1 MVAEKQI
8 KQEIVSK
15 LLLNWPAS
23 TLNVSIIMIVASA
36 TMSIVLFQ
44 SDKSIK
50 EQSTLFY
57 LMMIIIAIS
66 ATVGF
71 ATAIHIYTRRIKL
84 KALADAERIA
94 LEKMQDKDFESFER
108 VRMLREQKAKHD
120 FERNL
125 GSKIII
131 QQLEAQNLVLFPTV
145 KWRFQPGVNILL
157 GRNGYGKSL
166 LLRTLAAVVQH
177 EEEVLKLLLRDE
189 GKATPFVEVHLT
201 RNGEHVSIRR
211 DFQRFIQSVGKIPLL
226 AIPDSRFL
234 DRSQDTVGPDDSET
248 SDLRISGAQHF
259 LYQRPYGSIIRALL
273 YEICLDYWD
282 NNKRLDLPVFKF
294 LNECVKRLTGY
305 EFQVHSI
312 ERRGRTG
319 FEIRVL
325 TEGNEQPLPIQYAS
339 QGTLSVLAIC
349 GLIRSYLRSL
359 SPDKDDGMVQKGSG
373 IVLIDEADAHLHP
386 AWQQKFPSLLRDLF
400 PNVQFILSAHS
411 PLFVAGCWGG
421 EVAVLRRDGIR
432 RQSKEAR
439 FVVEQLDYDFVGATA
454 EELYRKVF
462 EIEELDDTYLKYATK
477 ATLPQ
482 TQDARINEFLD
493 SKEKGRIS
501 PTEEEELWRLEEEAR
516 HISRAV
522 EVKEKRNEQIEKDLK
537 IEQLQARIIEL
548 ECSLEATGKGENVK

>member
-1 MVAEKQI
+1 MVTELLTVEK
-8 KQEIVSK
+8 IVWK
-15 LLLNWPAS
+15 LLLSRPAS
-23 TLNVSIIMIVASA
+23 ILIVSIIMSIASA
-36 TMSIVLFQ
+36 TMTAVLFQ
-44 SDKSIK
+44 SNKSIK

-57 LMMIIIAIS
+57 IILIIVTIS
-66 ATVGF
+66 IIVGF
-71 ATAIHIYTRRIKL
+71 ATAIHIYTQRIKSE
-84 KALADAERIA
+84 ALADAVRIDM
-94 LEKMQDKDFESFER
+94 EKMQYKDFESFEQFL
-108 VRMLREQKAKHD
+108 MIREQKAKYD

-131 QQLEAQNLVLFPTV
+131 QQLEAQNLVLFSTV
-145 KWRFQPGVNILL
+145 NWRFQPGVNILL

-226 AIPDSRFL
+226 AIPDSRFI

-359 SPDKDDGMVQKGSG
+359 SPDKDEGIVQKGSG

-400 PNVQFILSAHS
+400 PNVQFIISAHS
-411 PLFVAGCWGG
+411 PLFVAGCWRG
-421 EVAVLRRDGIR
+421 EVAVLRRDGM
-432 RQSKEAR
+432 
-439 FVVEQLDYDFVGATA
+439 
-454 EELYRKVF
+454 RKGVF
-462 EIEELDDTYLKYATK
+462 GKR
-477 ATLPQ
+477 
-482 TQDARINEFLD
+482 TQ
-493 SKEKGRIS
+493 K
-501 PTEEEELWRLEEEAR
+501 
-516 HISRAV
+516 
-522 EVKEKRNEQIEKDLK
+522 VK
-537 IEQLQARIIEL
+537 
-548 ECSLEATGKGENVK
+548 